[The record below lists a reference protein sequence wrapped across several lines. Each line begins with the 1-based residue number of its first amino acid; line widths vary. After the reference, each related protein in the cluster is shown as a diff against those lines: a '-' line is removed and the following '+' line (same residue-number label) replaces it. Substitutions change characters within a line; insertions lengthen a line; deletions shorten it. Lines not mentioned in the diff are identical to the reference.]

1 LFHFRHRRI
10 HLVTIKQEIIRSS
23 MAKVHFIGIGGSG
36 LSAIARLLLER
47 GDTVTG
53 SDRVLSPFA
62 VDLQKAG
69 VTIYIGHHPRYITGA
84 ELVIRSSAIPDD
96 NPEVKAALAANIPVY
111 KRADFLGQLMA
122 DKTGIA
128 VAGTHGKT
136 TTTAMIAWILTELK
150 RKPSFIVGSVMKNLG
165 VNARAGKGKPFVI
178 EADEYDRMF
187 LGLKPRIEVVTN
199 LEHDH
204 PDCYPTF
211 EDMHAAFEAFVE
223 LLPAEGTLIVCA
235 DDSGAASLISN
246 ARKAGRAVVGYAL
259 QGDLTINS
267 PNWIQGRGLKP
278 NALGGFSFDV
288 ASNLSGGLSSVS
300 VDLQIP
306 GEHNVRN
313 ALAALAVVELLGLST
328 QKAAR
333 ALAKFSGTGRRFEI
347 RGEAKGVTVIDD
359 YAHHPTEIMAT
370 LAAARTRYPGR
381 RLWAVWQPHT
391 YSRTQAL
398 FTEFSRAFKDADE
411 VIVSEVYAAR
421 EAKQDFTS
429 AEIVSAMPH
438 AAVRYIANLPEI
450 SQYLIEQLQPGDV
463 LLVLSAGDADQVSA
477 DVLAGLQKR

>member
-1 LFHFRHRRI
+1 M
-10 HLVTIKQEIIRSS
+10 T
-23 MAKVHFIGIGGSG
+23 KVHFIGIGGSG
-36 LSAIARLLLER
+36 LSAIARFLLER

-69 VTIYIGHHPRYITGA
+69 ATVYIGHHPRYVTGA
-84 ELVIRSSAIPDD
+84 DWVVRSSAVPDD
-96 NPEVKAALAANIPVY
+96 NPEVQAALMANIPVY

-136 TTTAMIAWILTELK
+136 TTTAMIAWVLSELK
-150 RKPSFIVGSVMKNLG
+150 RNPSFIIGSGMKNLG
-165 VNARAGKGKPFVI
+165 VNARAGKGNVFVI

-187 LGLKPRIEVVTN
+187 LGLKPRIEIVTN

-211 EDMHAAFEAFVE
+211 EDMLAAFESFVD
-223 LLPAEGTLIVCA
+223 LLPADGTLIVCA
-235 DDSGAASLISN
+235 DDKGTAPLITR
-246 ARKAGRAVVGYAL
+246 ARKAGKAVVGYAL
-259 QGDLTINS
+259 QSDMTINS
-267 PNWIQGRGLKP
+267 PNWIQARGLKP
-278 NALGGFSFDV
+278 NSLGGFSFNV

-300 VDLQIP
+300 IDLQVP

-328 QKAAR
+328 QKAAK
-333 ALAKFSGTGRRFEI
+333 ALANFSGTGRRFEL
-347 RGEAKGVTVIDD
+347 RGEAKGVMIIDD
-359 YAHHPTEIMAT
+359 YAHHPTEIIAT

-381 RLWAVWQPHT
+381 RIVAVWQPHT
-391 YSRTQAL
+391 YSRTQTL
-398 FTEFSRAFKDADE
+398 FADFSRAFKDADE
-411 VIVSEVYAAR
+411 VIVSEVYASR

-429 AEIVSAMPH
+429 AEVVSAMPH
-438 AAVRYIANLPEI
+438 ASARYIATLQEI
-450 SQYLIEQLQPGDV
+450 SQYLIDHLQSGDV